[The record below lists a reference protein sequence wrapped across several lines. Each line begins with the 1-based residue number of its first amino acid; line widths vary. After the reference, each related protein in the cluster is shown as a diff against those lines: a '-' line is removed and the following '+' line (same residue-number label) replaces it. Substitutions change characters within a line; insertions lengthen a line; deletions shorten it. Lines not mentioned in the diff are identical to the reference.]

1 MRKGLKKLRLTAE
14 TLRDLDSLHQ
24 VVGGNNSIPPACSVN
39 FPCRPPTQT
48 FCESWCNICPVPSR
62 AC

>member
-1 MRKGLKKLRLTAE
+1 MRKGLKKLRLTTE
-14 TLRDLDSLHQ
+14 TLRSLDPLRQ
-24 VVGGNNSIPPACSVN
+24 AAGGNLSFPPACSVQ

-48 FCESWCNICPVPSR
+48 FCQSVCNICPVPSR